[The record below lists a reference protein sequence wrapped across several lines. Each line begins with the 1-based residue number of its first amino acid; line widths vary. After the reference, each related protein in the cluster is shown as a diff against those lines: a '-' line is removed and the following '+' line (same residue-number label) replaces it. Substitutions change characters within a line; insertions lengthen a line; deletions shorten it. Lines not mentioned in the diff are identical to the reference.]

1 MHVDRRQHSDFTQYN
16 IWVGPGLPKPTH
28 RRGFPDPDRVRP
40 LQRRVAP
47 SSDYATAG
55 MTYTSAG
62 WTLLSSAARCRLLL
76 RHSTPSISSTPC
88 TPLELPVG
96 ILSVCRTRKGLIILF
111 LLDLSLLTATIYMDN
126 YGVCSPRRR
135 SRLLEDETEGGDA
148 IHATRGDRAATP
160 PLTHRTN
167 VAES

>member
-1 MHVDRRQHSDFTQYN
+1 MSPVVEAFN
-16 IWVGPGLPKPTH
+16 
-28 RRGFPDPDRVRP
+28 
-40 LQRRVAP
+40 
-47 SSDYATAG
+47 
-55 MTYTSAG
+55 
-62 WTLLSSAARCRLLL
+62 
-76 RHSTPSISSTPC
+76 SISSTPC